1 MAIQRQSIVFIS
13 GQFDVG
19 VTITEEGNDELI
31 ALKGIEALEQLIKEA
46 GLATTFTELGYQLSE
61 DVAKAVSNTCGV
73 STTGPKELSRQEIF
87 ELLMS
92 CR

>member
-1 MAIQRQSIVFIS
+1 M
-13 GQFDVG
+13 G
-19 VTITEEGNDELI
+19 ITEEGNDELI
-31 ALKGIEALEQLIKEA
+31 ALKGIEALEQLIKEE
-46 GLATTFTELGYQLSE
+46 GLAATFTELGYQLSE